1 MKRHFIGPLL
11 ILASAVFF
19 GSYGIWSKMMMGAF
33 DEFTQGWTRSLLIL
47 CVLVPY
53 GTITKAFTPMYRKD
67 LHWWLIYAVP
77 GSLVVP
83 FYYYGFAHL
92 PIGTATLIFYASL
105 TVASYI
111 LGFLFFGEKMSWV
124 KYLAL
129 FLGISGLGI
138 IYAKSVT
145 LDTSLVLPFLVTA
158 ASGICGGIEVV
169 FTKKL
174 SDRYSPIQ
182 LTIFLF
188 ILSLALCLGLSY
200 VVHGFVALPISPM
213 PWIGNILHAVA
224 TTAAF
229 FLVILGYKHIEPSV
243 GSIIGL
249 TEILFGI
256 VFGLVL
262 FNEQLTT
269 PILIGCLCI
278 CIAAA
283 LPNIAELNRTKTK
296 S

>member
-1 MKRHFIGPLL
+1 MKHTVIGPAL

-47 CVLVPY
+47 CVLIPV
-53 GTITKAFTPMYRKD
+53 GIRMKAFTPIRRIE

-105 TVASYI
+105 TVASYV
-111 LGFLFFGEKMSWV
+111 LGFIFFGEKKSWV
-124 KYLAL
+124 KYLSL
-129 FLGISGLGI
+129 VLGISGLVI

-145 LDTSLVLPFLVTA
+145 IDASLVVPFLVTA
-158 ASGICGGIEVV
+158 LSGICGGIEVV

-174 SDRYSPIQ
+174 SDRYTPIQ
-182 LTIFLF
+182 LTTFLF
-188 ILSLALCLGLSY
+188 LLSLILCLGLSY
-200 VVHGFVALPISPM
+200 GMHGFAALPITPM
-213 PWIGNILHAVA
+213 PWIGNVLHAIA

-229 FLVILGYKHIEPSV
+229 FLVILGYKHVEPSV

-256 VFGLVL
+256 VFGVL
-262 FNEQLTT
+262 LFGEILTV
-269 PILIGCLCI
+269 PILIGSTCI
-278 CIAAA
+278 CVAAA
-283 LPNIAELNRTKTK
+283 LPNIEEVYRKKT
-296 S
+296 SV